1 MHAIQLLRKQDPA
14 LRSALARRPGGE
26 DWEAFDRL
34 EAHRSAAQQ
43 AAEEALA
50 QRRLVAKEV
59 GRLKQAGNAP
69 SGVEQALLAEGERL
83 ATLLPD
89 LEAKAKALAE
99 EQQAWVLRLP
109 NAPLATVPDG
119 HDETANRLVRTVG
132 HPAQQTNTPH
142 ADVARALG
150 GFNPEAAAY
159 LSGSRFSV
167 LEGSVAKLHRALIQ
181 MMLDLHADTGHREV
195 YVPYLVRAEALMGT
209 GQLPKFADDLF
220 QAQDG
225 LYLIPTAEVPVTNLV
240 ANRTLKAD
248 ELPFAWC
255 AHTPC
260 FRREAGAAGRDVA
273 GLIRQHQFEKVEL
286 VRVEHP
292 NASEEALVEHV
303 LKGAENVLEA
313 LELPYRVMEL
323 CAGDMGFAAQHTF
336 DLEVWM
342 PSQGTYREISSCSN
356 MGDFQARR
364 MNTRLLDGKA
374 KLHPHTLN
382 GSALAVG
389 RTLAALLENH
399 VQADGRVR
407 LPERLRPYLRNQTH
421 LEPLLP

>member
-1 MHAIQLLRKQDPA
+1 MHAIQTLRKQDPA
-14 LRSALARRPGGE
+14 LRAALARRPGRL
-26 DWEAFDRL
+26 DWEAFDQL
-34 EAHRSAAQQ
+34 EARRSAAQQ
-43 AAEEALA
+43 ALEEHLA
-50 QRRLVAKEV
+50 ARRQIATDV
-59 GRLKQAGNAP
+59 GRLKRGGEPLAG
-69 SGVEQALLAEGERL
+69 VLDALLLEGERL
-83 ATLLPD
+83 AGLIPE
-89 LEAKAKALAE
+89 LETKAKALNE
-99 EQQAWVLRLP
+99 EQEAWVLQLP
-109 NAPLATVPDG
+109 NAPLPGVPEG
-119 HDETANRLVRTVG
+119 VDEASNVLVRTVG
-132 HPAQQTNTPH
+132 TPGASTELPH
-142 ADVARALG
+142 ADIARALG
-150 GFNPEAAAY
+150 GFNPQAAAH

-167 LEGSVAKLHRALIQ
+167 LEGDVAKLHRALIQ
-181 MMLDLHADTGHREV
+181 LMLDLHADTGHREV

-240 ANRTLKAD
+240 ANRTLKAED
-248 ELPFAWC
+248 LPLAWC

-292 NASEEALVEHV
+292 SASEEALVEKV
-303 LKGAENVLEA
+303 VRGAEQVLEA

-342 PSQGTYREISSCSN
+342 PSQSTYREISSCSN

-364 MNTRLLDGKA
+364 MNARLIDGKT
-374 KLHPHTLN
+374 KLYPHTLN

-407 LPERLRPYLRNQTH
+407 LPERLQPYLRNRTH
-421 LEPLLP
+421 LEPCLP